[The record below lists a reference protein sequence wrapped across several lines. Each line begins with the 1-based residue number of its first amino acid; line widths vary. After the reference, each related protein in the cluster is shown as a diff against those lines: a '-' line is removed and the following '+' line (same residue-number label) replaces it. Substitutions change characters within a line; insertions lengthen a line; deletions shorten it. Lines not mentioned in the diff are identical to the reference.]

1 MVIDCEEVPEAVG
14 VVEVGVGEHAIVN
27 ICQIDAEGLRI
38 LREEPRRTRVEQD
51 GRVIGLDERGEA
63 PLAAEALSR
72 VVVHEYRRLHGGRL
86 PIP

>member
-38 LREEPRRTRVEQD
+38 LREEPDAPESSRMVASS
-51 GRVIGLDERGEA
+51 VSMSAGEA